1 MKLMGEKKRCFMK
14 TLEEKKKIWEVER
27 EQKIAERMAKAAAW
41 RAEAQAKRLKSSLPI
56 LPRVV
61 EKLEKIEI
69 KAVKKNLGEF
79 KPKKK
84 EIKRVAP
91 KKKLVKRVPKK
102 RAVKPKLEK
111 IFVKK
116 KMKKPGS
123 KRKAV
128 AGKKSAPVLAKEIG
142 EKVREEIRKPIRAF
156 EKKLNK
162 KIEEISA
169 VKAGLR
175 PKKKS
180 VKRKKPALKPRAG
193 EEIVKPPEKELVT
206 AILEEKPM
214 PKAEPAK
221 EIPKIEKSEE
231 KKPVETE
238 TLSGIFT
245 DISMP
250 KTKEEKEFD
259 WSAKRFKELEEK
271 LQRLRRF

>member
-1 MKLMGEKKRCFMK
+1 MRLMGEKKRCFMK
-14 TLEEKKKIWEVER
+14 TLEEKKKVWEAER

-41 RAEAQAKRLKSSLPI
+41 RAEAQALRLKKLSPI
-56 LPRVV
+56 LPGVV
-61 EKLEKIEI
+61 EKLEKIETKVVKKI
-69 KAVKKNLGEF
+69 AVKKKAVRPKGVKKAERIARSRK
-79 KPKKK
+79 KP
-84 EIKRVAP
+84 
-91 KKKLVKRVPKK
+91 
-102 RAVKPKLEK
+102 VKPKLEK

-116 KMKKPGS
+116 KVKKLGF

-128 AGKKSAPVLAKEIG
+128 AGKKSAPALAKEIG
-142 EKVREEIRKPIRAF
+142 EKVKEEIRKPIKAF

-169 VKAGLR
+169 VKAELR
-175 PKKKS
+175 LKKKR

-206 AILEEKPM
+206 AILEEPLL
-214 PKAEPAK
+214 KAELAK
-221 EIPKIEKSEE
+221 ENPKIEKPEE
-231 KKPVETE
+231 KKPVEIE